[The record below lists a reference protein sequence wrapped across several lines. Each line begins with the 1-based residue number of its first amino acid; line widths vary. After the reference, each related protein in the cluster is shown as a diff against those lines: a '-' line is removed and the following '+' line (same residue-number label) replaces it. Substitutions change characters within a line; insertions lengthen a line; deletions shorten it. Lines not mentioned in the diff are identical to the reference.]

1 MDQIQGADIQ
11 LVVFDLADEV
21 YGVDIARVDEV
32 IRMPAITRI
41 PRAPEFV
48 EGVTN
53 LRGKVI
59 PVVDLRRRFG
69 LAMADIQASS
79 RIVVVYIGSHT
90 IGLIVDGVSEVIR
103 VASSAIEPPSTV
115 VTSVDSAYLRGI
127 AKVDDRLV
135 ILLDLDY
142 VLGSAEK
149 DRLVDAV
156 SQAAGGKPTQPRE
169 QAAA

>member
-1 MDQIQGADIQ
+1 MEQPQGAEVQ

-32 IRMPAITRI
+32 IRMQEITRI

-69 LAMADIQASS
+69 LAMSEIQATS

-103 VASSAIEPPSTV
+103 VSPSAIEPPSTI

-127 AKVDDRLV
+127 AKVGDKLV

-142 VLGSAEK
+142 VLGSTDK
-149 DRLVDAV
+149 DRLAAAV
-156 SQAAGGKPTQPRE
+156 SQATAGKPASSRE
-169 QAAA
+169 AVAA

>member
-1 MDQIQGADIQ
+1 MLQPDGAKIQ

-32 IRMPAITRI
+32 IRMQEITRI
-41 PRAPEFV
+41 PRAPGFV

-79 RIVVVYIGSHT
+79 RIVVVYIGAHT

-103 VASSAIEPPSTV
+103 VNSAAIEPPSAV
-115 VTSVDSAYLRGI
+115 VTGVDSAYLRGI
-127 AKVDDRLV
+127 VKVDDRLV

-142 VLGSAEK
+142 VLGSIEK
-149 DRLVDAV
+149 DRLIDTV
-156 SQAAGGKPTQPRE
+156 SQAAGGKPQHPRE

>member
-1 MDQIQGADIQ
+1 MQQLETAEAQ
-11 LVVFDLADEV
+11 LVVFELADEV

-32 IRMPAITRI
+32 IRMQEITRI
-41 PRAPEFV
+41 PRAPDFV

-59 PVVDLRRRFG
+59 PVVDLRKRFG
-69 LAMADIQASS
+69 LAVSDIKASS

-103 VASSAIEPPSTV
+103 VTAANIEPPSAV
-115 VTSVDSAYLRGI
+115 VTGVDSAYLRGV
-127 AKVDDRLV
+127 AKVGERLV

-142 VLGSAEK
+142 VLGTVE
-149 DRLVDAV
+149 RLMTAT
-156 SQAAGGKPTQPRE
+156 SQSPNGKVAPARAGVAA
-169 QAAA
+169 

>member
-1 MDQIQGADIQ
+1 MEQPQGAEVQ

-32 IRMPAITRI
+32 IRMQEITRI

-69 LAMADIQASS
+69 LAMSEIQATS

-103 VASSAIEPPSTV
+103 VSPSAIEPTSTI
-115 VTSVDSAYLRGI
+115 VTSVDSAYLRGS
-127 AKVDDRLV
+127 AKVGDKLV

-142 VLGSAEK
+142 VLGSTDK
-149 DRLVDAV
+149 DRLSVAV
-156 SQAAGGKPTQPRE
+156 SQATAGKPASSRE
-169 QAAA
+169 AFAA